1 MQLQEADGKK
11 LRMKRLDVV
20 SLKMVKEASFP
31 FETRTIRSPN
41 DAMRLAKSFIGDADR
56 EICGLIT
63 LDTKN
68 KVNAIHVVSIG
79 SLNASLVHPREVFKL
94 AILSSSASILIFH
107 NHPSGCP
114 QSSPEDIQITQRLK
128 ESAEILGI
136 DLLDHIIIGDSGFYS
151 MKENGI
157 I

>member
-1 MQLQEADGKK
+1 MQLTEMNEKK
-11 LRMKRLDVV
+11 RMKRLDVV

-41 DAMRLAKSFIGDADR
+41 DVMKLAKAFIGDADR

-68 KVNAIHVVSIG
+68 KVNAIHIVSIG

-94 AILSSSASILIFH
+94 AILSSSASIVLFH
-107 NHPSGCP
+107 NHPSGSPEC
-114 QSSPEDIQITQRLK
+114 SPEDIAITQRLS
-128 ESAEILGI
+128 ESAKILGV
-136 DLLDHIIIGDSGFYS
+136 DLLDHCIIGDSTFYS
-151 MKENGI
+151 MKENGYL
-157 I
+157 